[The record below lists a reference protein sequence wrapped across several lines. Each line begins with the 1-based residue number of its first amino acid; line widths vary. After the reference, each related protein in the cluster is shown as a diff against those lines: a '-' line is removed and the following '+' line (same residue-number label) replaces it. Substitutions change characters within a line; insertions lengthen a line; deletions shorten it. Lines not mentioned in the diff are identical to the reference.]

1 MEKFRVFEWFERLKR
16 KWNMERIILEVD
28 LLRK

>member
-16 KWNMERIILEVD
+16 KWNMERVILEVD